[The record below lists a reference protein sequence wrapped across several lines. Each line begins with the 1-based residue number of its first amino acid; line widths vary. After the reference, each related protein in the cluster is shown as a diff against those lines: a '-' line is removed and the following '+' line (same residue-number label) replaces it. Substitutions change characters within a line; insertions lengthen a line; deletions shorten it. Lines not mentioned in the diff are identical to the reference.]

1 MLAAHLNELA
11 KDSNGQDAL
20 ASLVVT
26 ALGPD
31 NSFYI
36 CWKTKAGEY
45 KQGRYFFVGSHPT
58 PRSCSR

>member
-1 MLAAHLNELA
+1 MLAAHLNDLA
-11 KDSNGQDAL
+11 NDSNGPDAL
-20 ASLVVT
+20 AALVVT

-45 KQGRYFFVGSHPT
+45 KQGVYRLSPSHSR
-58 PRSCSR
+58 PRSY